1 MSLEALGNLGAEHI
15 TLSEAVYRA
24 IREAIIDQRLA
35 PGRQL
40 RSADLSEAL
49 GVSRT
54 PINEALFRL
63 RQEGLVAYSE
73 RHGFSVVEVA
83 PEELPHLFDLRLMCE
98 THAILKGL
106 PAASEEDF
114 ANLKSAQEKLEVMA
128 KNGSSAE
135 DWFKA
140 DYALHLGIVELAKN
154 PLVQQWYERV
164 NAMIQSRRLSIY
176 AQRQNP
182 DYSAAMEEHEAIIQ
196 AMRNQDTVAAVEAA
210 RRHVEGSLARAINY
224 IMSEQ

>member
-40 RSADLSEAL
+40 RSADLSDAL

-73 RHGFSVVEVA
+73 RHGFSVVETA
-83 PEELPHLFDLRLMCE
+83 PEELPNLFDARLMCE
-98 THAILKGL
+98 VYAIQKGL
-106 PAASEEDF
+106 PAASEAELADVR
-114 ANLKSAQEKLEVMA
+114 ARVHRLEELSQD
-128 KNGSSAE
+128 SSAVP

-140 DYALHLGIVELAKN
+140 DFSFHQAVIALARN
-154 PLVQQWYERV
+154 PLTAQWYERI
-164 NAMIQSRRLSIY
+164 NAMIQSRRLSTY
-176 AQRQNP
+176 SRRQSV
-182 DYSAAMEEHEAIIQ
+182 DFGEAMNDHRALVEALERRDVQ
-196 AMRNQDTVAAVEAA
+196 AAVDVA
-210 RRHVEGSLARAINY
+210 RRHVDASLGRVLDY
-224 IMSEQ
+224 IKSQS